1 MSDAKYIAQN
11 MKVSKITRYFLYL
24 LAYVVL
30 LAANPVS
37 CSTQSEN
44 KYCKITLKQNVPI
57 DEYVKSYDG
66 YIPLETT
73 DESLVGNISKL
84 LYENGKLIVV
94 DKGNNKILVF
104 DAATGKFLNCVGHQG
119 RGPKEFISLRDVVV
133 ADGKLYVLDMGKIL
147 TYKLSGEFVGETR
160 YKKGRFTKMDRPR
173 GNKIWLYSELADS
186 CYFNRMDLATGEI
199 DVRHLP
205 SIEDLYGMSGPAPIF
220 IGEYEGDPL
229 VARPYD
235 NIVYR
240 LSERSLTPFITF
252 DFDLSGSATQQEIAT
267 LTQMKLM
274 DKVSERKEYLYHI
287 KHIEVKGDEIFV
299 MPQVLVQGYSNSN
312 PKSGLH
318 LIRHNLKTGE
328 TKIFTRE
335 DCPKF
340 EDAKYPFFF
349 QYNAVM
355 SGNKIFCYWSAASLI
370 ENKGFEQ
377 VKEDDNPYILS
388 FTLNK

>member
-1 MSDAKYIAQN
+1 

-24 LAYVVL
+24 LVYVVL

-104 DAATGKFLNCVGHQG
+104 DAATGTFLNCVGHQG

-370 ENKGFEQ
+370 ENKGFER

>member
-1 MSDAKYIAQN
+1 MSDARYIAQI

-24 LAYVVL
+24 LVYVVL

-94 DKGNNKILVF
+94 DKENNKILVF

-355 SGNKIFCYWSAASLI
+355 SGNKIFCYLSAASLI

>member
-24 LAYVVL
+24 LVYVVL

-57 DEYVKSYDG
+57 DEYIKSYDG

-104 DAATGKFLNCVGHQG
+104 DATTGKFLNCVGHQG

-186 CYFNRMDLATGEI
+186 CYFNRMDLTTGEI

>member
-1 MSDAKYIAQN
+1 

-24 LAYVVL
+24 LVYVVL

-57 DEYVKSYDG
+57 DEYIKSYDG

-104 DAATGKFLNCVGHQG
+104 DATTGKFLNCVGHQG

-186 CYFNRMDLATGEI
+186 CYFNRMDLTTGEI

>member
-1 MSDAKYIAQN
+1 

-24 LAYVVL
+24 LVYVVL

-57 DEYVKSYDG
+57 DEYIKSYDG

-73 DESLVGNISKL
+73 DKSLVGNISKL

-94 DKGNNKILVF
+94 DKENNKILVF

-349 QYNAVM
+349 QYNAVI

-370 ENKGFEQ
+370 ENKGFER

>member
-24 LAYVVL
+24 LVYVVL

-57 DEYVKSYDG
+57 DEYIKSYDG

-73 DESLVGNISKL
+73 DKSLVGNISKL

-94 DKGNNKILVF
+94 DKENNKILVF

-349 QYNAVM
+349 QYNAVI

-370 ENKGFEQ
+370 ENKGFER

>member
-1 MSDAKYIAQN
+1 
-11 MKVSKITRYFLYL
+11 MKRFLL
-24 LAYVVL
+24 SQLVCVVL
-30 LAANPVS
+30 LTANLVS
-37 CSTQSEN
+37 CSAQSEN
-44 KYCKITLKQNVPI
+44 RCCKITLKQNVSI

-66 YIPLETT
+66 YVPLETT
-73 DESLVGNISKL
+73 DASLVGNISKL
-84 LYENGKLIVV
+84 LYDDGKLIVV
-94 DKGNNKILVF
+94 DKENNKILVF
-104 DAATGKFLNCVGHQG
+104 DAATGKFLNCIGHQG

-160 YKKGRFTKMDRPR
+160 YKNGRFTKMDRPR

-240 LSERSLTPFITF
+240 LSEESLAPFITF

-287 KHIEVKGDEIFV
+287 KHIEVRGDEIFV
-299 MPQVLVQGYSNSN
+299 MPMAVVQGGYDN

-335 DCPKF
+335 DSIF
-340 EDAKYPFFF
+340 EDKKYPFFF
-349 QYNAVM
+349 QHNAVM
-355 SGNKIFCYWSAASLI
+355 SDNKIFCYWSVDFLI
-370 ENKGFEQ
+370 ERKGFEQ
-377 VKEDDNPYILS
+377 VKEDDNPYIFS

>member
-1 MSDAKYIAQN
+1 
-11 MKVSKITRYFLYL
+11 MKRFLLPL
-24 LAYVVL
+24 LFC
-30 LAANPVS
+30 LALSAFGFVS
-37 CSTQSEN
+37 CSAQIQN
-44 KYCKITLKQNVPI
+44 RKCKIALKQNVSI

-84 LYENGKLIVV
+84 LYEDGKLIVV
-94 DKGNNKILVF
+94 DKENNKILVF
-104 DAATGKFLNCVGHQG
+104 DAATGKFLNCIGHQG

-173 GNKIWLYSELADS
+173 DNKIWLYSELADS
-186 CYFNRMDLATGEI
+186 CYFNRMDLTTGEI

-287 KHIEVKGDEIFV
+287 KHIEVRGDEIFV
-299 MPQVLVQGYSNSN
+299 MPMAVVQGGYDN

-318 LIRHNLKTGE
+318 LIRHNLKTGQ

-335 DCPKF
+335 DSIF
-340 EDAKYPFFF
+340 EDKKYPFFF
-349 QYNAVM
+349 QHNAVM
-355 SGNKIFCYWSAASLI
+355 SGDKIFCYWSVDFLI
-370 ENKGFEQ
+370 ERKGFEQ
-377 VKEDDNPYILS
+377 VGEDDNPYIFS

>member
-1 MSDAKYIAQN
+1 MKRHLLPLLFCLALSAFGFVCCSAQIQN
-11 MKVSKITRYFLYL
+11 RK
-24 LAYVVL
+24 
-30 LAANPVS
+30 
-37 CSTQSEN
+37 
-44 KYCKITLKQNVPI
+44 CKIALKQNVSI

-66 YIPLETT
+66 YVPLETT
-73 DESLVGNISKL
+73 DASLVGNISKL
-84 LYENGKLIVV
+84 LYDDGKLIVV
-94 DKGNNKILVF
+94 DKSNTTILVY
-104 DAATGKFLNCVGHQG
+104 DAQTGKFLNRIGHQG
-119 RGPKEFISLRDVVV
+119 RGPKEYISLRDVVV
-133 ADGKLYVLDMGKIL
+133 ADGKLYALDMGKIL
-147 TYKLSGEFVGETR
+147 IYKLNGEFVGETR
-160 YKKGRFTKMDRPR
+160 YKNGRFTKMDRPR

-186 CYFNRMDLATGEI
+186 CYFNRMDLTTGEI

-240 LSERSLTPFITF
+240 LSEESLAPFITF

-299 MPQVLVQGYSNSN
+299 MPMVMVQGYSYNN
-312 PKSGLH
+312 PKHGLH

-340 EDAKYPFFF
+340 EDSKYPFFF
-349 QYNAVM
+349 QHNAVM
-355 SGNKIFCYWSAASLI
+355 LDNKIFCYWSAASLVGK
-370 ENKGFEQ
+370 KGFEQ

>member
-1 MSDAKYIAQN
+1 
-11 MKVSKITRYFLYL
+11 
-24 LAYVVL
+24 
-30 LAANPVS
+30 
-37 CSTQSEN
+37 
-44 KYCKITLKQNVPI
+44 
-57 DEYVKSYDG
+57 
-66 YIPLETT
+66 
-73 DESLVGNISKL
+73 
-84 LYENGKLIVV
+84 
-94 DKGNNKILVF
+94 
-104 DAATGKFLNCVGHQG
+104 
-119 RGPKEFISLRDVVV
+119 
-133 ADGKLYVLDMGKIL
+133 
-147 TYKLSGEFVGETR
+147 
-160 YKKGRFTKMDRPR
+160 
-173 GNKIWLYSELADS
+173 
-186 CYFNRMDLATGEI
+186 
-199 DVRHLP
+199 
-205 SIEDLYGMSGPAPIF
+205 MSGPAPIF

-349 QYNAVM
+349 QYNAVI

>member
-1 MSDAKYIAQN
+1 

-24 LAYVVL
+24 LVYVVL

-57 DEYVKSYDG
+57 DEYIKSYDG

-84 LYENGKLIVV
+84 IYEDGKLIVV

-104 DAATGKFLNCVGHQG
+104 DAATGKFLNCIGHQG

-287 KHIEVKGDEIFV
+287 KHIEVKDDEIFV

-349 QYNAVM
+349 QYNAVI

-370 ENKGFEQ
+370 ENKGFER